1 MMMNELL
8 DAVKK
13 VKAYSQLFNTG
24 DADLHAAVAKIE
36 QHILATVREDD
47 DDRDE
52 ITIEALHRCVDGLV
66 TTHPESVY
74 SRFPLHFC
82 KVRRGWDVRAGTLV
96 MNVLLCSIRTVG
108 ELKELLKAT
117 KQVP

>member
-47 DDRDE
+47 D
-52 ITIEALHRCVDGLV
+52 TLV
-66 TTHPESVY
+66 TKEQLVAMGWGPRKGWNGLSHPTANIRLLSN
-74 SRFPLHFC
+74 RFISFANSDSFTYFEDA
-82 KVRRGWDVRAGTLV
+82 KAVTWGEFRALCD
-96 MNVLLCSIRTVG
+96 LLGIPF
-108 ELKELLKAT
+108 E
-117 KQVP
+117 